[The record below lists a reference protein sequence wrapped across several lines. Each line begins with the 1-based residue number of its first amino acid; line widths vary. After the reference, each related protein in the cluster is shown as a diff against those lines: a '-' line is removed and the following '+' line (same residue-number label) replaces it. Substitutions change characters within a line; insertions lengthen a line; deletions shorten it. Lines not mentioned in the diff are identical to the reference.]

1 VLVSSS
7 QKGPSPS
14 EQFSRIHGCV
24 MVSIWVCFVDAWRI
38 EERRGENVLSSDGS
52 LAACSR
58 MFDRQD
64 ALR

>member
-24 MVSIWVCFVDAWRI
+24 MVSIWVYFVDAWRI
-38 EERRGENVLSSDGS
+38 EEMRMSCQVTAVWLH
-52 LAACSR
+52 AAECSTDK
-58 MFDRQD
+58 M
-64 ALR
+64 L